1 MHFILI
7 YTYKFNKCSY
17 WGDILTRN
25 GFIYSSIIMLVLNIV
40 NRLIDFVYDVLL
52 SNILGAEAIGW
63 FQIGMSTLMTFIIIT
78 TSGIPT
84 AITKLVA
91 EENSKNNKRNV
102 EKIYK
107 TTIIFNLFLSII
119 LAIILLIFSDFI
131 AIKIFKNEH
140 LICGVYFLAPAIV
153 ILSLSNVYRAYFY
166 GMKNVVT
173 PSLAQIIEHFTRFI
187 IIIGILM
194 LIRPVD
200 PLQGAIIALLGISI
214 GEFFDL
220 LFSYVS
226 KKRLYKYKLNNS
238 NNENNGLMLLSK
250 VLIVSFPLTI
260 SGFFSVILRFSNTL
274 LIPSRLV
281 AAGYTSS
288 ESIATLGRING
299 MVMPLIGL
307 AFMFTSALVVNIIP
321 SLSEQMVLK
330 KYSDIRSDIR
340 LAIKATFLMSMP
352 LTFVYV
358 VLSKPIAIFL
368 YNDPIV
374 ADFIHIMGYGT
385 IFLALQHTLAGI
397 LYGLNKHIVAT
408 FNRLIGMVLGV
419 FIIYFLVGN
428 PNFGISGYFISF
440 FVSNII
446 VIVFDIFALRG
457 IIKLELDYYDIIGKP
472 FIASI
477 FMVGYIKMTT
487 YDLNNLQNGNLF
499 AFVFSLSIAALSY
512 VFVLILTRAIPKD
525 LLSRILSANK

>member
-1 MHFILI
+1 M
-7 YTYKFNKCSY
+7 FN
-17 WGDILTRN
+17 WGDILTSN

-84 AITKLVA
+84 AISKLIA

-107 TTIIFNLFLSII
+107 ATIIFNLFLSII

-131 AIKIFKNEH
+131 VIKIFKNEH
-140 LICGVYFLAPAIV
+140 LIYGVYSLAPAIV

-173 PSLAQIIEHFTRFI
+173 PSIAQIIEHFTRFI

-194 LIRPVD
+194 VIRPVD
-200 PLQGAIIALLGISI
+200 PLQGAIIALFGISI

-226 KKRLYKYKLNNS
+226 KKRLYKYNLNNS
-238 NNENNGLMLLSK
+238 NNENNSIMLLSK
-250 VLIVSFPLTI
+250 VLMVSFPLTI
-260 SGFFSVILRFSNTL
+260 SGFFSVILRFTNTL

-281 AAGYTSS
+281 TAGYTSS

-299 MVMPLIGL
+299 MVMPL
-307 AFMFTSALVVNIIP
+307 
-321 SLSEQMVLK
+321 
-330 KYSDIRSDIR
+330 
-340 LAIKATFLMSMP
+340 
-352 LTFVYV
+352 TFVYI

-374 ADFIHIMGYGT
+374 ADYIHIMGYGT

-428 PNFGISGYFISF
+428 PDFGINGYFISF
-440 FVSNII
+440 FVSNIV
-446 VIVFDIFALRG
+446 VILLDISTLRRVM
-457 IIKLELDYYDIIGKP
+457 KLELDYYDIIGKP
-472 FIASI
+472 LIASA

-499 AFVFSLSIAALSY
+499 GFIFSLSIAALSY
-512 VFVLILTRAIPKD
+512 IFVLILTRAIPKD
-525 LLSRILSANK
+525 LLSRILKANK